1 MFFLLSSLL
10 ITRKITRKKIRRKY
24 LSRKKVENDV
34 HHTTCPDI
42 TVNNFVD
49 TAPARLPSGF
59 RADSIPSSD
68 TLHSGA
74 ALFPRSF
81 SQQFRR
87 RRRNLFFLEVFLFFA
102 LLCFSLLYF
111 SLCAYFGEKVHH
123 ERLSA
128 GKSALKT
135 VLLSAIPEGKQE

>member
-1 MFFLLSSLL
+1 
-10 ITRKITRKKIRRKY
+10 
-24 LSRKKVENDV
+24 
-34 HHTTCPDI
+34 
-42 TVNNFVD
+42 VNSFVD

-87 RRRNLFFLEVFLFFA
+87 RRRNLFFLEVFLFLFFA
-102 LLCFSLLYF
+102 LLCYA
-111 SLCAYFGEKVHH
+111 LCAYFGEKVHH

-135 VLLSAIPEGKQE
+135 VLLSAIPEEKQE